1 MKKYLKLQKR
11 EEKGFT
17 LIEILL
23 SMTISLIGFSA
34 SATLILLGHQQ
45 FFSGQNVTRI
55 QQQARIALGKMV
67 EELQETT
74 IGTINPDTSSIDSE
88 NPSNIIS
95 FASARDDNSAFV
107 LNEERTPDWSHVII
121 YFRDADSNILY
132 RYREVKT
139 NWEENY
145 NVSEFNSSEISD
157 KEPMATSVTG
167 VEFWVSDNLLNIKL
181 KIVIDPKA
189 QSLSGEEFLNAI
201 ESGEIKEEELIT
213 AIGIRN

>member
-34 SATLILLGHQQ
+34 SATLILLGNQQ

-95 FASARDDNSAFV
+95 FASARDDNNAFV
-107 LNEERTPDWSHVII
+107 LNEEGTPDWSHVII

-145 NVSEFNSSEISD
+145 NVSEFNPSEISD

-167 VEFWVSDNLLNIKL
+167 VEFWVSNNLLNIKL

-189 QSLSGEEFLNAI
+189 QSLSGEEFLTAI